1 MGMTDPREVYRRI
14 VDDMLR
20 ETDPDKVAEL
30 EELAREAWLE
40 VDATGWGSAGLRVR

>member
-1 MGMTDPREVYRRI
+1 MIDPREAYRQI

-40 VDATGWGSAGLRVR
+40 VEAAGWSSAGLGVR